1 MFIAER
7 RSSHEPLQLSSVLA
21 PEQLT
26 IHIESLASSGEPRM
40 SLSLSNLESLDFQT
54 LQTLLSAREFC
65 IQRGIVMRLTDVSDD
80 MRARIQWADA
90 GRLLEDDLM
99 LV

>member
-1 MFIAER
+1 MFNAER
-7 RSSHEPLQLSSVLA
+7 RSNTEPLQLSSVLA

-26 IHIESLASSGEPRM
+26 VHIERLATSGEPRM
-40 SLSLSNLESLDFQT
+40 NLSLGDIESLDFQT
-54 LQTLLSAREFC
+54 LQTLLAAREFC
-65 IQRGIVMRLTDVSDD
+65 IQRGIVMRLTDVSED